1 MTSNP
6 VAVTVAQAVA
16 SIEVTPTGPVTLTS
30 IGATHSFSAVAKD
43 AGGASIGGVTFTW
56 TSDATGVATVASD
69 GTVTA
74 VADGTTE
81 IAASAS
87 GVTSNKVAVT
97 VTGEVASIEVTL
109 TADPEVRVDIL
120 DHIPVPSLGIVVA
133 LTATASERHA
143 CHVLGQ
149 PRSTQRR
156 VKKLPGDEEALRT
169 DVIRLASRFGRYG
182 YRQITNLLRI
192 EGWEVNHKRVE
203 RIWRQEG
210 LKVPRRQPKRGRLWL
225 NDGSCIRLRPLH
237 KNHVWSYD
245 FVSTRTHDG
254 RALKLLTVLDEYTRQ
269 CLAIKVGRKTRAHDV
284 LEVLTDLFARHDP
297 PEHLRSDNGPE
308 FTAKLVRRWLARLRV
323 QTLYIAPDSPW
334 ENGYNE
340 SFNGKLR
347 DEFLNGEIFY
357 TLPEATVLVEQWR
370 RLYNTVRP
378 HRAHGGLPPAPETI
392 KPSPWFLRMPQLQG
406 PPMARGLT

>member
-1 MTSNP
+1 MKVDRS
-6 VAVTVAQAVA
+6 
-16 SIEVTPTGPVTLTS
+16 TLQ
-30 IGATHSFSAVAKD
+30 GAGEGERK
-43 AGGASIGGVTFTW
+43 
-56 TSDATGVATVASD
+56 
-69 GTVTA
+69 
-74 VADGTTE
+74 
-81 IAASAS
+81 AS
-87 GVTSNKVAVT
+87 G
-97 VTGEVASIEVTL
+97 GEPDGGQ
-109 TADPEVRVDIL
+109 ADPGGSDQGKLLSPERRRRCVMHVRQR
-120 DHIPVPSLGIVVA
+120 LG
-133 LTATASERHA
+133 ASERHA

-284 LEVLTDLFARHDP
+284 LEVLTDLFARHGP

-308 FTAKLVRRWLARLRV
+308 FTAKLVRRWLAAAGPDPLHRAGQSVGERLQRELQRQTERRV
-323 QTLYIAPDSPW
+323 LERRDLLHTARG
-334 ENGYNE
+334 NG
-340 SFNGKLR
+340 
-347 DEFLNGEIFY
+347 
-357 TLPEATVLVEQWR
+357 VEQWR

-378 HRAHGGLPPAPETI
+378 HRRRTTPRPRDDHRPGSSGCPNSRDHRWL
-392 KPSPWFLRMPQLQG
+392 G
-406 PPMARGLT
+406 V

>member
-1 MTSNP
+1 MSRRRHTPEQIITALREAEVGLANGK
-6 VAVTVAQAVA
+6 TVAMVSRELGISEQTYYRWRQEFGGMKVDQARRFK
-16 SIEVTPTGPVTLTS
+16 ELEKEERT
-30 IGATHSFSAVAKD
+30 AK
-43 AGGASIGGVTFTW
+43 
-56 TSDATGVATVASD
+56 
-69 GTVTA
+69 
-74 VADGTTE
+74 
-81 IAASAS
+81 AS
-87 GVTSNKVAVT
+87 G
-97 VTGEVASIEVTL
+97 GEPDGGQ
-109 TADPEVRVDIL
+109 ADPGGSDQGKLLSPERRRRCVMHVRQR
-120 DHIPVPSLGIVVA
+120 LG
-133 LTATASERHA
+133 ASERHA

-284 LEVLTDLFARHDP
+284 LEVLTDLFARHGP

-323 QTLYIAPDSPW
+323 QTLYIAPGSPW

-406 PPMARGLT
+406 LLAAAQNYTEVAGENVTLGGPVVRAARRRV